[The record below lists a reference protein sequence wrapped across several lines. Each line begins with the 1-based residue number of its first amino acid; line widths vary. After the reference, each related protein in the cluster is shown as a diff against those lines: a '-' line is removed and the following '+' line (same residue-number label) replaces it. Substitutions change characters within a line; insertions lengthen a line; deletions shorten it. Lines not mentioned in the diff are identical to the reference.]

1 MQCSCL
7 NHLFLTIPIR
17 FPWDSIRFNHF
28 PGSIGPPWPKHHRDR
43 RCAQRAWHF
52 APSTPWCYLPPAVAM
67 LGAKHGKM
75 LGTWW
80 KPARNEDFTEKND
93 GQCWFPPRIWIY
105 GIYGWIMPAKLVSSS
120 NNSWIKMIWFLGGA
134 PFARNKWGFM
144 PSELAWLRLICWVYG
159 RY

>member
-1 MQCSCL
+1 MHCSCL

-17 FPWDSIRFNHF
+17 FRWDSIRFNHF

-67 LGAKHGKM
+67 LGAEHGKM
-75 LGTWW
+75 LGTSW

-93 GQCWFPPRIWIY
+93 GQFWFPPRIWIY
-105 GIYGWIMPAKLVSSS
+105 GIYGWIMSAKLVLSPITLGSKWYD
-120 NNSWIKMIWFLGGA
+120 SWVVPHSLETNGA
-134 PFARNKWGFM
+134 SRRQSWHG
-144 PSELAWLRLICWVYG
+144 CD
-159 RY
+159 